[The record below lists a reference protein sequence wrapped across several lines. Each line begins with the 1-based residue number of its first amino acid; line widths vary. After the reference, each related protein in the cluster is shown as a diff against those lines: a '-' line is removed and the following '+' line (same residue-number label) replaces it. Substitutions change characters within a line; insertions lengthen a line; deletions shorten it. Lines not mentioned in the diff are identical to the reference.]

1 MVEKSKSKG
10 KKLNIRMIIVSLVL
24 LVAVIIVSILLKNY
38 GRETLNDSYFVSD
51 ANKIVMTLDGADAA
65 PIEDDTTYIPIK
77 VHTVYYYV
85 GDSITGAKVFY
96 EYDNTDVAKAVYE
109 KTSIENKDW
118 ATGKSLDGKY
128 VIFQYD
134 SNLVKAFTPE
144 QIRESVENVESV
156 L

>member
-51 ANKIVMTLDGADAA
+51 ANKIVMTLDGADVA
-65 PIEDDTTYIPIK
+65 PIEDDTTDIPIK

-96 EYDNTDVAKAVYE
+96 EYDNTDAAKAVYE

>member
-10 KKLNIRMIIVSLVL
+10 KLNIRMIIVSLVL

-51 ANKIVMTLDGADAA
+51 ANKIVMTLDGADVP
-65 PIEDDTTYIPIK
+65 PIAEEVDYTPAK

-85 GDSITGAKVFY
+85 GDNVNGAKVFY
-96 EYDNTDVAKAVYE
+96 EYDNADEAKAVYE
-109 KTSIENKDW
+109 KTSLDDKDW

-128 VIFQYD
+128 VVFQYD
-134 SNLVKAFTPE
+134 SSLLKAFTPE
-144 QIRESVENVESV
+144 QIRESIENVESV